1 MTVSPLPSCFGDVA
15 FFTPLG
21 WPIKTQPKGGIAQ
34 GVKGIPKVFKRIY
47 HFIDP
52 PKTKAKDF

>member
-21 WPIKTQPKGGIAQ
+21 WPIKTQPKGRITWSVQ
-34 GVKGIPKVFKRIY
+34 GIPKVFKCVY
-47 HFIDP
+47 HFINP
-52 PKTKAKDF
+52 SKSKAKDF